1 MVQSLEPRR
10 RARPLPA
17 DERRLA
23 LITATLPL
31 IREHGAGVSTR
42 QIAQACGVAE
52 GTIFRVFP
60 DKDSLIRQ
68 AVEAAFDPAPLVARI
83 RGVDPSAPLDERLV
97 AVVDIMQE
105 RLVGV
110 FDLLGALN
118 MRRPPGADSVQG
130 GRPGVEGWPMPR
142 RPSADAVHA
151 AIARVIAPDRSQL
164 RIPSM
169 KVARALRLLVFAA
182 THPGITDGQP
192 LTAKE
197 IVALVLDGVRVHD
210 EPLSTRSRRPC

>member
-1 MVQSLEPRR
+1 MPQSLQPRR
-10 RARPLPA
+10 RAQPLPA

-68 AVEAAFDPAPLVARI
+68 AVEAAFDPAPLVAKI
-83 RGVDPSAPLDERLV
+83 RGVDPSLPLDERLV

-110 FDLLGALN
+110 FDLMGALN
-118 MRRPPGADSVQG
+118 MRRPPHAEPAQRGQ
-130 GRPGVEGWPMPR
+130 PGVEGWPMPR
-142 RPSADAVHA
+142 RPSDDVVHA
-151 AIARVIAPDRSQL
+151 AIAKVIAPDREQL
-164 RIPSM
+164 RMPSM
-169 KVARALRLLVFAA
+169 KLARALRLLVFAA
-182 THPGITDGQP
+182 THPGITDGHP
-192 LTAKE
+192 LSAQE
-197 IVALVLDGVRVHD
+197 IVALVLDGARMHD
-210 EPLSTRSRRPC
+210 ERSSTRGRRPC